1 MFSLR
6 IKFVYLRLISDKFC
20 FISKIL
26 YMNKLFFIS
35 ILAGV
40 ASPFI
45 LAAQQ
50 PQKTVTTL
58 EGAYFNSSCGKD
70 RLGGSKM
77 GFINKD
83 VVLKVEDATETLY
96 KVNLSS
102 NRYAFVP
109 MDMVADTLVE
119 DMASLDVCSSGS
131 MNVANEGNYDRIKIG
146 LPTRKP
152 YIIRESAN
160 PRQLIIELFGVQ
172 NNSNWVTQYLDLK
185 AIESVDVVQSDSDV
199 LTVIANLKSKT
210 SWGYSAAYEGNNL
223 IVKIKHAPEFSL
235 KGMTIGIDA
244 GHGGPE
250 SNGAIARNSRKME
263 KELNLA
269 MAYMLKE
276 QLESKGATVVMS
288 RTADYGL
295 TMPERKKIFLDNNI
309 DLLISIHCNA
319 AGGSAH
325 GTSTYYKH
333 IQNRELARTILD
345 NLLEI
350 EGVDLFGLV
359 GNFNFSLNA
368 PTEYPAVLVETLFL
382 SYAPDEEKIINP
394 KFQKE
399 MMKKVREGIEDYL
412 KYCKK
417 LEK

>member
-1 MFSLR
+1 M
-6 IKFVYLRLISDKFC
+6 KK
-20 FISKIL
+20 
-26 YMNKLFFIS
+26 M
-35 ILAGV
+35 
-40 ASPFI
+40 I
-45 LAAQQ
+45 LAAALVGMLFATDASAQQ
-50 PQKTVTTL
+50 ADGNSAQSENGQNIAQDTLEHNVKRVTTL

-83 VVLKVEDATETLY
+83 IVLRVEDANEDLY
-96 KVNLSS
+96 KVLLSA
-102 NRYAFVP
+102 NRYAFMP
-109 MDMVADTLVE
+109 KEMVADTLVE
-119 DMASLDVCSSGS
+119 DIDALAVCASGS
-131 MNVANEGNYDRIKIG
+131 MNVANEGTYDRIKIG

-152 YIIRESAN
+152 YIIRECAN

-172 NNSNWVTQYLDLK
+172 NNSNWVTQYTDLK
-185 AIESVDVVQSDSDV
+185 VVESVDLIQSDSDV
-199 LTVIANLKSKT
+199 LTIVVNLKSRS
-210 SWGYSAAYEGNNL
+210 SWGYSAAYDGNNL
-223 IVKIKHAPEFSL
+223 IVKIKHTPALSL

-250 SNGAIARNSRKME
+250 SNGAIARKSRKTE

-269 MAYMLKE
+269 MAYMLKQE
-276 QLESKGATVVMS
+276 LEAKGAKVVLS
-288 RTADYGL
+288 RKDDSAL
-295 TMPERKKIFLDNNI
+295 TMSERKKIFLDNNI

-333 IQNRELARTILD
+333 IQNRELAKKILE

-350 EGVDLFGLV
+350 DGVDLFGLV

-412 KYCKK
+412 KHCRK